1 MTSKKNL
8 EKFQEKMGRP
18 DGYSDEQADFICDL
32 ISSHSLSV
40 ASLIEKYDLP
50 PKETIH
56 LWLTKHKYFMS
67 KYILAKRMQSI
78 LMTDDILDIS
88 NCETYVDQN
97 GVKRADSGLV
107 QIAKMKVEHLKWRAE
122 RLAPKVFATKDVD
135 DKVDAIHAEVM
146 RQRKERDKQ
155 NEKDY

>member
-1 MTSKKNL
+1 MKNKKSL
-8 EKFQEKMGRP
+8 EEFREKIGRP
-18 DGYSDEQADFICDL
+18 DGYSDEQAEFICDL
-32 ISSHSLSV
+32 IASHSLSV

-50 PKETIH
+50 PIETIH
-56 LWLTKHKYFMS
+56 LWLTKHKFFMS
-67 KYILAKRMQSI
+67 KYILAKRMQAI
-78 LMTDDILDIS
+78 LMTDNILDIS
-88 NCETYVDQN
+88 NCKTYVDQH
-97 GVKRADSGLV
+97 GVERADSGMV

-146 RQRKERDKQ
+146 RQRKERDKE